1 VKKIFRSG
9 VILVLVISIIA
20 VGRSIYGQLSK
31 FKEIYEAERTVQ
43 KLSSE
48 NTGLKSQSEQG
59 KTSAFIEGRARD
71 KLGYQKPGETLYV
84 IDMEK
89 EQQEQGGKAG
99 QENWQKWVGILL
111 R

>member
-1 VKKIFRSG
+1 VKNIFRSG
-9 VILVLVISIIA
+9 VVLVLVISIIA

-71 KLGYQKPGETLYV
+71 KLGLQQPGETLYV
-84 IDMEK
+84 VDMGK
-89 EQQEQGGKAG
+89 EQQEQSGRES
-99 QENWQKWVGILL
+99 QENWQIWVELLL